1 MNADLGHAF
10 TKQEDS
16 LLFCTFISRLAN
28 DLTLKE
34 SNKVAEKNSVIP
46 LIVRS
51 LFDDSDLLTESI
63 DSAFNFESLEGC
75 LAVVTNERRS

>member
-1 MNADLGHAF
+1 MIDKLNADLGHAF

-34 SNKVAEKNSVIP
+34 SNKVAEKKQCN
-46 LIVRS
+46 
-51 LFDDSDLLTESI
+51 TI
-63 DSAFNFESLEGC
+63 DCAFT
-75 LAVVTNERRS
+75 V